1 MKLPILLGAL
11 ILCSTPV
18 LAAPKRLLCTES
30 GGVLILE
37 ANEVMEYFDSKKAE
51 LLICTQDDVVEDE
64 CHFEPLADEEYPIT
78 IEFNSDT
85 AEAVVGRFSDIKFYS
100 VDETRDQYRLIVER
114 RPIDESTYQS
124 TGHQS
129 FEAYSIVIDKDSLS
143 TVYTKI
149 NDRTD
154 GGSAD
159 EGGILYTTIVN
170 GSCKE
175 SSF

>member
-1 MKLPILLGAL
+1 M
-11 ILCSTPV
+11 
-18 LAAPKRLLCTES
+18 
-30 GGVLILE
+30 
-37 ANEVMEYFDSKKAE
+37 MEYFDSKKAE

-64 CHFEPLADEEYPIT
+64 CHFEPLAGEEYPIT

-129 FEAYSIVIDKDSLS
+129 FESYSIVIDKDSLS

-154 GGSAD
+154 WGSAD